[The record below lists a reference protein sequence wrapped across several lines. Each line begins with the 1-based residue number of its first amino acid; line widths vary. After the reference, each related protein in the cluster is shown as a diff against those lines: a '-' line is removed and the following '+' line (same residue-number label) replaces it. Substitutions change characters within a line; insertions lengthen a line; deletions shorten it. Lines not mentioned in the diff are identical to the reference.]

1 MVPAAWFI
9 SETPPSFSSCFLL
22 MNPERIIEP
31 IIPASEVKK
40 AVLRPSSSPG
50 IDWSRLPV
58 SNDNNPI
65 VIP

>member
-1 MVPAAWFI
+1 
-9 SETPPSFSSCFLL
+9 